1 MRRII
6 LSLASLL
13 LLAGCDTTRANR
25 DLQWWATMTAADQAA
40 REKRSAAAEAQWRQ
54 ALAEAEQSGLD
65 DWRVA
70 HTLQRMA
77 RFYESQGRRDEAE
90 EALKRTL
97 AIEEKI
103 GARGPTAART
113 LTDLAHLYHSEG
125 RYSEAERLYQRA
137 LPMAVAAF
145 GADHRNEDVI
155 RLLLARLYAAQGRDG
170 EAEPLYQQIVAGK
183 TFDPLAV
190 QELAQLYETQGR
202 YAEAEPLRRRLVTH
216 KETAGSP
223 RELAA
228 ELGGLAALLR
238 KMDRPAEASE
248 IEARALAVF
257 PEDKVEILALTSPEA
272 RRTVNGSTEFEMTAT
287 VQYTLRSADVAAL
300 QVSAVR
306 FQSAGCNPY
315 TPSMLYPG
323 SLLPITRGEGRRV
336 VPVKWVVRPGG
347 AGSPGPGEGY
357 VTVRSAMW
365 SDPPDHQRRLIRSF
379 GQPRAHCHALQVAG
393 SGQPAD

>member
-1 MRRII
+1 MRRVI

-125 RYSEAERLYQRA
+125 RYSEAEPLYQRA

-145 GADHRNEDVI
+145 GADHRNVDVI
-155 RLLLARLYAAQGRDG
+155 RLLLARLYTAQGRDG
-170 EAEPLYQQIVAGK
+170 EAEPLYRQIVAGK

-190 QELAQLYETQGR
+190 QELARLYETQGR
-202 YAEAEPLRRRLVTH
+202 NAEAEPLRRRLVTY

-223 RELAA
+223 RGLAA

-238 KMDRPAEASE
+238 KMDRPVEASE